1 MDASS
6 RNHMNTRRAVFQT
19 SREPSTGH
27 GGTPLIR
34 TARDAGFAM
43 PIVVFALVLLGIIGA
58 AALQSSRDELLSAE
72 AVSHSNQAFYAAEAG
87 IHSAASSWDQVAM
100 DTLMASPG
108 DSLLGSWTTIE
119 NRCSY
124 QLVYRRIDGG
134 DTSAKL
140 YSVESTG
147 RSPGLN
153 GGRRRIAIIMKG
165 GVVGVSAAVAFD
177 TDLVISGNPEITGL
191 CGSVHTNGDLLLSGN
206 PIIAGDLSA
215 TGTVVGGGVPTDTL
229 GSTFTPTS
237 GAPAAPVPDLSS
249 ADYCGG
255 ADFVFSST
263 GFGLKVSTSEVF
275 DFGFGDTHWGWK
287 WNSGDNFYQTDA
299 VPVDSGTY
307 CIDGNVGMGNNLG
320 APGAPQ
326 VLTLLTTG
334 SIEVSGNSY
343 LMPAHPDSILMIAD
357 GDLKLNG
364 NPTGG
369 YDTFEGL
376 IYGGAQCEVGGNPVF
391 HGQLLCKNNA
401 DPTGSRDIVQEN
413 KLNGNMKLTYMCG
426 GIFAGAANAS
436 PISGRMWSHVW

>member
-229 GSTFTPTS
+229 GSTFTPHIGRARGPGS
-237 GAPAAPVPDLSS
+237 GSQLRR
-249 ADYCGG
+249 
-255 ADFVFSST
+255 
-263 GFGLKVSTSEVF
+263 
-275 DFGFGDTHWGWK
+275 
-287 WNSGDNFYQTDA
+287 
-299 VPVDSGTY
+299 
-307 CIDGNVGMGNNLG
+307 
-320 APGAPQ
+320 
-326 VLTLLTTG
+326 LLRWRR
-334 SIEVSGNSY
+334 
-343 LMPAHPDSILMIAD
+343 LRL
-357 GDLKLNG
+357 
-364 NPTGG
+364 
-369 YDTFEGL
+369 
-376 IYGGAQCEVGGNPVF
+376 
-391 HGQLLCKNNA
+391 
-401 DPTGSRDIVQEN
+401 
-413 KLNGNMKLTYMCG
+413 
-426 GIFAGAANAS
+426 
-436 PISGRMWSHVW
+436 